1 MSALLYIPDSAT
13 TVTPAPAVLA
23 VHGYINSRE
32 TQSPYAIEL
41 SRRGYVVL
49 AIDQRGHGYSD
60 PPAFADGFG
69 GPAGLEYLRNL
80 DFVDVD
86 QIVLTGHS
94 MGGWAVLS
102 AAAAHP
108 DDYEA
113 VIVSGSSTGLFG
125 VPEGDKQ
132 FPRNF
137 AVLYGQYD
145 ELSAFMWGSP
155 TAKGIVNTEKLKK
168 IFGTDATVEAGKLY
182 GNVAEGTA
190 RKLYQPAQTHPANHI
205 THSGIAGV
213 LDWVQTTTTAPDPIN
228 PDDQV
233 WQWKEFGTL
242 VSLAGG
248 ILFLF
253 AFGGFGLTL
262 PLFAGIAGGSK
273 SDVGIKGKGWWL
285 AAAFFVCIPA
295 LTYFPL
301 QQWASTWP
309 ANRWLSQ
316 NFTTGFMVWALCVG
330 LISTVLF
337 LLWHFLLGGK
347 RAGGDLQTYG
357 LSWPDGSTVK
367 NLLLSLLLA
376 IVVVAGLY
384 GLLLLVDFIFLTDFR
399 WWIYALKLMNR
410 MHFGIFLGYVVPFS
424 IFFLIVGV
432 VLHGQLGGTTNDSL
446 TKIMFRNSILMG
458 LGIFLLLAWLYIPLF
473 TNGMLALPDQGLL
486 AIIAMQFV
494 VLLPLTGLISTYFF
508 CKTGH
513 VYLGAF
519 INGLFLTWLIVA
531 GQATHYP
538 FQ

>member
-1 MSALLYIPDSAT
+1 MNARTKSCFLLTVSIILIFGGGFLASQVQTGAGNIKIRDIRFVTGQGATMSALLYIPDSAT
-13 TVTPAPAVLA
+13 TATPAPAVLA

-108 DDYEA
+108 DDYKA
-113 VIVSGSSTGLFG
+113 VIVSGSSPGLFG

-145 ELSAFMWGSP
+145 EFSAFMWGSP

-213 LDWVQTTTTAPDPIN
+213 LDWVQCTN
-228 PDDQV
+228 SRLL
-233 WQWKEFGTL
+233 W
-242 VSLAGG
+242 
-248 ILFLF
+248 ILF
-253 AFGGFGLTL
+253 
-262 PLFAGIAGGSK
+262 
-273 SDVGIKGKGWWL
+273 
-285 AAAFFVCIPA
+285 
-295 LTYFPL
+295 
-301 QQWASTWP
+301 
-309 ANRWLSQ
+309 
-316 NFTTGFMVWALCVG
+316 
-330 LISTVLF
+330 
-337 LLWHFLLGGK
+337 
-347 RAGGDLQTYG
+347 
-357 LSWPDGSTVK
+357 
-367 NLLLSLLLA
+367 
-376 IVVVAGLY
+376 
-384 GLLLLVDFIFLTDFR
+384 
-399 WWIYALKLMNR
+399 
-410 MHFGIFLGYVVPFS
+410 
-424 IFFLIVGV
+424 
-432 VLHGQLGGTTNDSL
+432 
-446 TKIMFRNSILMG
+446 
-458 LGIFLLLAWLYIPLF
+458 
-473 TNGMLALPDQGLL
+473 
-486 AIIAMQFV
+486 
-494 VLLPLTGLISTYFF
+494 
-508 CKTGH
+508 
-513 VYLGAF
+513 
-519 INGLFLTWLIVA
+519 
-531 GQATHYP
+531 
-538 FQ
+538 